1 MGLKQLFLVAII
13 LVSNISFA
21 AVDDDNGWM
30 LYTDSSIGSLYIHP
44 ESIAVD
50 VFDNRM
56 MWIKVVNPT
65 PEDGVKTTKT
75 LSVYDCNSKK
85 QETAHII
92 QYDNDNNIIKEY
104 RLPTIIAPKNTL
116 DPDSF
121 HYTMLKVLC

>member
-1 MGLKQLFLVAII
+1 MDIKQLFLIAI
-13 LVSNISFA
+13 LLAPSISLA
-21 AVDDDNGWM
+21 AVDDNGWM
-30 LYTDSSIGSLYIHP
+30 LYTDSPIGSLYIHP

-50 VFDNRM
+50 VFGNRM

-121 HYTMLKVLC
+121 HYRMLKVLC